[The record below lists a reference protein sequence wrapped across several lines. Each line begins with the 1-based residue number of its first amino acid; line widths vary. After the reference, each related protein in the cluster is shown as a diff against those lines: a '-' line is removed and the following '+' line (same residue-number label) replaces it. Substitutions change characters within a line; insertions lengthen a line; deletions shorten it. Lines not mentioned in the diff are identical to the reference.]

1 MLSREFGLEK
11 TRKKKLVD
19 LSCLCEYM
27 HLHRRTWTA
36 HWAPA
41 DVQDHLTACAMHKR
55 AGRGPSPL
63 PTAGGHCNLGC
74 YGNCTNPQT
83 TKTADGF
90 RPPPKVL
97 SAMLENARCHVGT
110 TFSQLSCF
118 CRYSLVPEV
127 RHHAPAPFSA
137 SSLSSSVCCQT
148 STTAYTGA
156 VSDHTDRGAWR
167 CGGCSEPHVADG
179 RQQAQHRPWG
189 LAVWPRGLRPSGQSH
204 SLPSTSCYQPS
215 HVE

>member
-1 MLSREFGLEK
+1 MNSSLGTCSWTG
-11 TRKKKLVD
+11 
-19 LSCLCEYM
+19 SPHCLCNAQASRTGPQSPPDCRGSLQPGLLRK
-27 HLHRRTWTA
+27 LHKPTN
-36 HWAPA
+36 
-41 DVQDHLTACAMHKR
+41 HKNSR
-55 AGRGPSPL
+55 WIS
-63 PTAGGHCNLGC
+63 T
-74 YGNCTNPQT
+74 
-83 TKTADGF
+83 
-90 RPPPKVL
+90 PPKVL

-110 TFSQLSCF
+110 TFRQLSCF

-156 VSDHTDRGAWR
+156 VSDHTDPGAWR

-179 RQQAQHRPWG
+179 RQQAQHHPWG